1 MLALGVSTFV
11 HAQDVVIGDSLTIG
25 TDTLKKVDRE
35 KYQRI
40 KRVTKKVKHTG
51 SLLYRFVKSFD
62 DYDTT
67 YISPNYYNY
76 TAMLQ
81 NTNTFQLYR
90 MQGRDEEGNVQTI
103 VSNPQH
109 QVKVGPY
116 FGWRWILLGYTFDVL
131 RPKSAGKAS
140 SFNSL

>member
-62 DYDTT
+62 D
-67 YISPNYYNY
+67 
-76 TAMLQ
+76 
-81 NTNTFQLYR
+81 
-90 MQGRDEEGNVQTI
+90 
-103 VSNPQH
+103 
-109 QVKVGPY
+109 
-116 FGWRWILLGYTFDVL
+116 
-131 RPKSAGKAS
+131 
-140 SFNSL
+140 